1 MVVRRCLAISPLP
14 CLLSSLDADCL
25 ISVHCITSRSKL
37 CYQKAMDS
45 LMTSMPP
52 QSSRQQQQYRY
63 HYCALSAVIQSYSSF
78 YHQLDP
84 YPFFSIDSFFRHFVR
99 VFDSDETVFLVIQFM
114 LMRAVM
120 ITCSILCLLFVLF
133 MISRERDKQLL
144 KRLREEEKAER
155 RALITPHHSAKPV
168 PVITVKEKKKRAGK
182 KKELD
187 GASETSLGKESCNT
201 ISSLSS
207 QTESCEMETA
217 GVRCV
222 EFHVECELVGAED
235 KLYVVM
241 KENEWACGGE
251 CLNEQHDSTR
261 YWLLSR
267 LNDEFTARV
276 SLNGNAVSRFPTPL
290 SYRYAIYITRKQCS
304 RWCYSEWMS
313 QYLTHSKDGVVVLST
328 DRPLFRKFRKH
339 VQMMENTEN
348 RSVVLPVSQQ
358 SSPEGCLLSS
368 PEGCLLS
375 SPSSED
381 HALSSSQSSP
391 EGCMLS
397 SQEGCHPE
405 ERSKDTESLAST
417 RSLDSNEGNES
428 QPRQVTKSTL
438 RILTL
443 PGEAEDR
450 GQDQIAFGT
459 NVSDSLSPRSV
470 PFQAR
475 VQPPVVSVPT
485 MQSPVMPV
493 PAVAFPQQV
502 MYPPFYQSPVMMVV
516 GPNGQPMMV
525 TPFPQPLYVYPPGV
539 VPPANQSE
547 ESK

>member
-1 MVVRRCLAISPLP
+1 
-14 CLLSSLDADCL
+14 
-25 ISVHCITSRSKL
+25 
-37 CYQKAMDS
+37 MDS

-84 YPFFSIDSFFRHFVR
+84 YPFFSIDSFFRLFVR

-114 LMRAVM
+114 WVRAVM

-155 RALITPHHSAKPV
+155 RALITPHHNVKPV
-168 PVITVKEKKKRAGK
+168 PVKTVKEKKKRAGK

-207 QTESCEMETA
+207 HTESCEMETA

-222 EFHVECELVGAED
+222 EFHVECELVGEED

-251 CLNEQHDSTR
+251 CLNEHHDSTR

-276 SLNGNAVSRFPTPL
+276 SLNGNAVPRFPTPL
-290 SYRYAIYITRKQCS
+290 SYRYAIHITRKQCS

-339 VQMMENTEN
+339 VQMMENTED

-358 SSPEGCLLSS
+358 SS

-450 GQDQIAFGT
+450 EQDQIAFGT

>member
-1 MVVRRCLAISPLP
+1 
-14 CLLSSLDADCL
+14 
-25 ISVHCITSRSKL
+25 
-37 CYQKAMDS
+37 MDS

-52 QSSRQQQQYRY
+52 QSFKQQQQYRY
-63 HYCALSAVIQSYSSF
+63 HYCALSAIIQSHASF

-84 YPFFSIDSFFRHFVR
+84 YPFFSIDSFFRLFVR
-99 VFDSDETVFLVIQFM
+99 VFNSDETVFLVIQFM
-114 LMRAVM
+114 LVRAVI

-133 MISRERDKQLL
+133 MISRERDKRLL
-144 KRLREEEKAER
+144 KRLREEEKGER
-155 RALITPHHSAKPV
+155 RALITPHPNAKPI
-168 PVITVKEKKKRAGK
+168 PAKTLKKKKRVGK

-201 ISSLSS
+201 ISSLTS
-207 QTESCEMETA
+207 QTESCEMEA
-217 GVRCV
+217 ADVRCV
-222 EFHVECELVGAED
+222 EFHVAWELVGAED

-267 LNDEFTARV
+267 LNDAFTARV
-276 SLNGNAVSRFPTPL
+276 SLNGNAAPRFPATL
-290 SYRYAIYITRKQCS
+290 SYRYAIHLTRKQCS

-313 QYLTHSKDGVVVLST
+313 QYLTHSKDGIVVLST
-328 DRPLFRKFRKH
+328 DRPLFKKFRKH
-339 VQMMENTEN
+339 VQMMENAEDK
-348 RSVVLPVSQQ
+348 SVLPTVSQQ

-368 PEGCLLS
+368 PSSLEG
-375 SPSSED
+375 P
-381 HALSSSQSSP
+381 ALSSSQSSP
-391 EGCMLS
+391 EGCMLAS
-397 SQEGCHPE
+397 PEDRPPE
-405 ERSKDTESLAST
+405 EGSKDTESLASM

-428 QPRQVTKSTL
+428 QPSEVTKSSL

-450 GQDQIAFGT
+450 GRDQISFGT
-459 NVSDSLSPRSV
+459 NVSDSLSPHSV
-470 PFQAR
+470 PFQTRA

-485 MQSPVMPV
+485 VRSPVMPI
-493 PAVAFPQQV
+493 PAVAYPQQV
-502 MYPPFYQSPVMMVV
+502 VYPPFYQSPVMMVV

-525 TPFPQPLYVYPPGV
+525 TPFPQPFYVYPPGV